1 MEIKIEVIRGI
12 CPSKSNMYR
21 VSNNRLVKTDVLK
34 RFESSFFIQC
44 RHYRNERIDGYFE
57 LHAKIFYPNQRR
69 DLDNGLKIIL
79 DCLQNAK
86 IIKND
91 NKCVKIVVE
100 KYLDEK
106 EPRIEFSLIRAQY
119 GL

>member
-1 MEIKIEVIRGI
+1 MEIKTEIIRGI

-21 VSNNRLVKTDVLK
+21 VAENRLVKTDVL
-34 RFESSFFIQC
+34 RGYESSFFIQC
-44 RHYRNERIDGYFE
+44 RHYRNVRIDGYFE
-57 LHAKIFYPNQRR
+57 LHVKIFYPNQLR

-91 NKCVKIVVE
+91 NKCVKIVAE
-100 KYLDEK
+100 KYLDVK
-106 EPRIEFSLIRAQY
+106 DPRIEFSLTLAQN
-119 GL
+119 GV